1 MTDCPESGIIEK
13 IQNVGEARMSKSVS
27 DQLMDML
34 RTIDETQNFLRKRCA
49 SGQAGQSMSL
59 FEDLASLLALLERR
73 YRKSGYL
80 PKERIPLLDPNADIL
95 SAVRFLDALDRWS
108 AKTKDK
114 VKRIKIRQE
123 LARGGI
129 IEAAVKEGK
138 PFAQQAAEMVQFVRP
153 GSPEER
159 AEEDPGVS
167 VDFSRESVAKA
178 RAAYHAAPQPDFEAE
193 NPYFEESMP
202 PVQSD
207 AEPDPFSWPE
217 DENARLFASIRARTG
232 IRAPQTRDDQENEA
246 EENSKDMEREFPTR
260 ASASR
265 SMRSRKKAF
274 SPAPDDPMESQPME
288 TQEPGP
294 RPMRAR
300 PMEPQEPEARPMRA
314 RPMESQ
320 EPEARPMRSRPM
332 EPQEPEAR
340 PMRARPME
348 SQEPEARP
356 MRSRP
361 MEPQEPEAR
370 PMRARP
376 MEPQEPEARPMR
388 ARPMEPQEP
397 EARPMRARPMKSQ
410 EPEDDLIAPQP
421 QERRPTRPIRPQNQ
435 EARPARE
442 KVQEGRPMASPER
455 PTPIGNTTAPAVG
468 RGVAIDRD
476 FLRIVHDVRNM
487 SEQELERKLIE
498 GFPKLENRYK
508 MVICDQMRRYGY
520 WGKLEPE
527 RSEYEALRRRAQEL
541 SQHMDEYSW
550 LYGKLGDYRS
560 RKTLLAILDNWYSYN
575 FKTLANMKEKMF
587 PTYLDADLL
596 RCTEEEVF
604 VDLGAGIGD
613 VTKAFAEYAG
623 HWKKIYCY
631 EPNPGSFSALRNRT
645 KELGLLAL
653 RQCAV
658 GDKTGNAL
666 LQVPNDDPLLSKIDD
681 NGIETDMVQ
690 IDEDIEEPVSI
701 IKMCLEGSEQAA
713 IRGCSNH
720 IHQDHP
726 KLILRAD
733 HGDSD
738 LWQLPRM
745 IERLDKK
752 YRFYLRHY
760 GGNLAP
766 MEYILYAV

>member
-1 MTDCPESGIIEK
+1 
-13 IQNVGEARMSKSVS
+13 MSKSVS

-274 SPAPDDPMESQPME
+274 SPAPDDPMESRPME

-294 RPMRAR
+294 
-300 PMEPQEPEARPMRA
+300 
-314 RPMESQ
+314 
-320 EPEARPMRSRPM
+320 
-332 EPQEPEAR
+332 
-340 PMRARPME
+340 
-348 SQEPEARP
+348 
-356 MRSRP
+356 
-361 MEPQEPEAR
+361 
-370 PMRARP
+370 
-376 MEPQEPEARPMR
+376 RPMR

>member
-1 MTDCPESGIIEK
+1 
-13 IQNVGEARMSKSVS
+13 MSKSVS

-314 RPMESQ
+314 RPME
-320 EPEARPMRSRPM
+320 
-332 EPQEPEAR
+332 
-340 PMRARPME
+340 
-348 SQEPEARP
+348 
-356 MRSRP
+356 
-361 MEPQEPEAR
+361 
-370 PMRARP
+370 
-376 MEPQEPEARPMR
+376 
-388 ARPMEPQEP
+388 PQEP

-421 QERRPTRPIRPQNQ
+421 QGRRPTRPIRPQNQ

>member
-1 MTDCPESGIIEK
+1 
-13 IQNVGEARMSKSVS
+13 MSKSVS

-348 SQEPEARP
+348 
-356 MRSRP
+356 
-361 MEPQEPEAR
+361 
-370 PMRARP
+370 
-376 MEPQEPEARPMR
+376 
-388 ARPMEPQEP
+388 PQEP

-421 QERRPTRPIRPQNQ
+421 QGRRPTRPIRPQNQ

>member
-1 MTDCPESGIIEK
+1 
-13 IQNVGEARMSKSVS
+13 MSKSVS

-274 SPAPDDPMESQPME
+274 SPAPDDPMESRPME

-320 EPEARPMRSRPM
+320 ELEARPMRARSM
-332 EPQEPEAR
+332 ETQEPEAR

-388 ARPMEPQEP
+388 ARPM
-397 EARPMRARPMKSQ
+397 KSQ

-421 QERRPTRPIRPQNQ
+421 QGRRPTRPIRPQNQ

>member
-314 RPMESQ
+314 RPME
-320 EPEARPMRSRPM
+320 
-332 EPQEPEAR
+332 
-340 PMRARPME
+340 
-348 SQEPEARP
+348 
-356 MRSRP
+356 
-361 MEPQEPEAR
+361 
-370 PMRARP
+370 
-376 MEPQEPEARPMR
+376 
-388 ARPMEPQEP
+388 
-397 EARPMRARPMKSQ
+397 
-410 EPEDDLIAPQP
+410 
-421 QERRPTRPIRPQNQ
+421 
-435 EARPARE
+435 
-442 KVQEGRPMASPER
+442 
-455 PTPIGNTTAPAVG
+455 
-468 RGVAIDRD
+468 
-476 FLRIVHDVRNM
+476 
-487 SEQELERKLIE
+487 
-498 GFPKLENRYK
+498 
-508 MVICDQMRRYGY
+508 
-520 WGKLEPE
+520 
-527 RSEYEALRRRAQEL
+527 
-541 SQHMDEYSW
+541 
-550 LYGKLGDYRS
+550 
-560 RKTLLAILDNWYSYN
+560 
-575 FKTLANMKEKMF
+575 
-587 PTYLDADLL
+587 
-596 RCTEEEVF
+596 RCV
-604 VDLGAGIGD
+604 
-613 VTKAFAEYAG
+613 
-623 HWKKIYCY
+623 
-631 EPNPGSFSALRNRT
+631 
-645 KELGLLAL
+645 
-653 RQCAV
+653 
-658 GDKTGNAL
+658 
-666 LQVPNDDPLLSKIDD
+666 
-681 NGIETDMVQ
+681 
-690 IDEDIEEPVSI
+690 
-701 IKMCLEGSEQAA
+701 
-713 IRGCSNH
+713 
-720 IHQDHP
+720 
-726 KLILRAD
+726 
-733 HGDSD
+733 
-738 LWQLPRM
+738 
-745 IERLDKK
+745 
-752 YRFYLRHY
+752 
-760 GGNLAP
+760 
-766 MEYILYAV
+766 

>member
-1 MTDCPESGIIEK
+1 
-13 IQNVGEARMSKSVS
+13 MSKSVS

-320 EPEARPMRSRPM
+320 EPEARPMRS
-332 EPQEPEAR
+332 
-340 PMRARPME
+340 
-348 SQEPEARP
+348 
-356 MRSRP
+356 
-361 MEPQEPEAR
+361 
-370 PMRARP
+370 
-376 MEPQEPEARPMR
+376 
-388 ARPMEPQEP
+388 RPMEPQEP

>member
-1 MTDCPESGIIEK
+1 
-13 IQNVGEARMSKSVS
+13 
-27 DQLMDML
+27 
-34 RTIDETQNFLRKRCA
+34 
-49 SGQAGQSMSL
+49 
-59 FEDLASLLALLERR
+59 
-73 YRKSGYL
+73 
-80 PKERIPLLDPNADIL
+80 
-95 SAVRFLDALDRWS
+95 
-108 AKTKDK
+108 
-114 VKRIKIRQE
+114 
-123 LARGGI
+123 
-129 IEAAVKEGK
+129 
-138 PFAQQAAEMVQFVRP
+138 
-153 GSPEER
+153 
-159 AEEDPGVS
+159 
-167 VDFSRESVAKA
+167 
-178 RAAYHAAPQPDFEAE
+178 
-193 NPYFEESMP
+193 
-202 PVQSD
+202 
-207 AEPDPFSWPE
+207 
-217 DENARLFASIRARTG
+217 
-232 IRAPQTRDDQENEA
+232 
-246 EENSKDMEREFPTR
+246 
-260 ASASR
+260 
-265 SMRSRKKAF
+265 
-274 SPAPDDPMESQPME
+274 
-288 TQEPGP
+288 
-294 RPMRAR
+294 
-300 PMEPQEPEARPMRA
+300 
-314 RPMESQ
+314 
-320 EPEARPMRSRPM
+320 
-332 EPQEPEAR
+332 
-340 PMRARPME
+340 
-348 SQEPEARP
+348 
-356 MRSRP
+356 
-361 MEPQEPEAR
+361 
-370 PMRARP
+370 MRARP

>member
-1 MTDCPESGIIEK
+1 
-13 IQNVGEARMSKSVS
+13 MSKSVS

-274 SPAPDDPMESQPME
+274 SPDPDDPMESRPME

-320 EPEARPMRSRPM
+320 EPEARPMR
-332 EPQEPEAR
+332 
-340 PMRARPME
+340 ARPME
-348 SQEPEARP
+348 S
-356 MRSRP
+356 
-361 MEPQEPEAR
+361 
-370 PMRARP
+370 
-376 MEPQEPEARPMR
+376 
-388 ARPMEPQEP
+388 QEP

-410 EPEDDLIAPQP
+410 EPEDDMIAPQP
-421 QERRPTRPIRPQNQ
+421 QGRRPTRPIRPQNQ

>member
-1 MTDCPESGIIEK
+1 
-13 IQNVGEARMSKSVS
+13 MSKSVS

-274 SPAPDDPMESQPME
+274 SPAPDDPMESRPME

-300 PMEPQEPEARPMRA
+300 PMEPQEPEARPMRARPMESQELEARPMRARSMETQEPEARPMRA

-356 MRSRP
+356 MRARP
-361 MEPQEPEAR
+361 IEPQEPEAR
-370 PMRARP
+370 PI
-376 MEPQEPEARPMR
+376 
-388 ARPMEPQEP
+388 
-397 EARPMRARPMKSQ
+397 RARPMKSQ

>member
-1 MTDCPESGIIEK
+1 
-13 IQNVGEARMSKSVS
+13 MSKSVP

-80 PKERIPLLDPNADIL
+80 PKERIPLLDPNADVL

-138 PFAQQAAEMVQFVRP
+138 PFAQQAAEMVQLVRP

-159 AEEDPGVS
+159 AQEEPGVS
-167 VDFSRESVAKA
+167 VEFSRESVAKA
-178 RAAYHAAPQPDFEAE
+178 RSAYHAVSQTGLDTETPYVGETVPPAQP
-193 NPYFEESMP
+193 
-202 PVQSD
+202 
-207 AEPDPFSWPE
+207 EPDEETFSWPE

-232 IRAPQTRDDQENEA
+232 IRAPRARNSQENEA
-246 EENSKDMEREFPTR
+246 EEESGLEKETAARSAVTRPTR
-260 ASASR
+260 NRKRNLPSVQDD
-265 SMRSRKKAF
+265 SM
-274 SPAPDDPMESQPME
+274 DPQETES
-288 TQEPGP
+288 

-300 PMEPQEPEARPMRA
+300 PMEPQEAESRPMRA
-314 RPMESQ
+314 RPMEHPD
-320 EPEARPMRSRPM
+320 PESKTV
-332 EPQEPEAR
+332 PQ
-340 PMRARPME
+340 
-348 SQEPEARP
+348 Q
-356 MRSRP
+356 
-361 MEPQEPEAR
+361 QG
-370 PMRARP
+370 
-376 MEPQEPEARPMR
+376 
-388 ARPMEPQEP
+388 
-397 EARPMRARPMKSQ
+397 
-410 EPEDDLIAPQP
+410 
-421 QERRPTRPIRPQNQ
+421 N
-435 EARPARE
+435 RPARAE
-442 KVQEGRPMASPER
+442 RQQTRTKQQELSTPER
-455 PTPIGNTTAPAVG
+455 PSPVGNTTVPAVG

-498 GFPKLENRYK
+498 GFPKIENRYK

-527 RSEYEALRRRAQEL
+527 RNEYEALRRRAQEL

-596 RCTEEEVF
+596 RCTEQEVF

-613 VTKAFAEYAG
+613 ITKAFAEYAG

-631 EPNPGSFSALRNRT
+631 EPNPSSFSALRNRT
-645 KELGLLAL
+645 KELGLLEI

-658 GDKTGNAL
+658 GDKTGKAL
-666 LQVPNDDPLLSKIDD
+666 LQIPSDDPLLSRLGD
-681 NGIETDMVQ
+681 NGAETDMVQ
-690 IDEDIEEPVSI
+690 IDEDIEEPVTI

-752 YRFYLRHY
+752 YRFYLRNY

>member
-1 MTDCPESGIIEK
+1 
-13 IQNVGEARMSKSVS
+13 MSKSVS

-232 IRAPQTRDDQENEA
+232 IRAPQTRDNQENEA

-274 SPAPDDPMESQPME
+274 SPDPDDPMESRPME

-300 PMEPQEPEARPMRA
+300 SMD
-314 RPMESQ
+314 
-320 EPEARPMRSRPM
+320 
-332 EPQEPEAR
+332 
-340 PMRARPME
+340 
-348 SQEPEARP
+348 
-356 MRSRP
+356 
-361 MEPQEPEAR
+361 
-370 PMRARP
+370 
-376 MEPQEPEARPMR
+376 PQEPEARPMR

>member
-1 MTDCPESGIIEK
+1 
-13 IQNVGEARMSKSVS
+13 MSKSVS

-314 RPMESQ
+314 
-320 EPEARPMRSRPM
+320 
-332 EPQEPEAR
+332 
-340 PMRARPME
+340 
-348 SQEPEARP
+348 
-356 MRSRP
+356 RP

>member
-300 PMEPQEPEARPMRA
+300 PMESQEPEARPMRA
-314 RPMESQ
+314 RL
-320 EPEARPMRSRPM
+320 
-332 EPQEPEAR
+332 
-340 PMRARPME
+340 
-348 SQEPEARP
+348 
-356 MRSRP
+356 
-361 MEPQEPEAR
+361 
-370 PMRARP
+370 

>member
-1 MTDCPESGIIEK
+1 
-13 IQNVGEARMSKSVS
+13 MSKSVS

-274 SPAPDDPMESQPME
+274 SPDPDDPMESRPME

-294 RPMRAR
+294 
-300 PMEPQEPEARPMRA
+300 
-314 RPMESQ
+314 
-320 EPEARPMRSRPM
+320 
-332 EPQEPEAR
+332 
-340 PMRARPME
+340 
-348 SQEPEARP
+348 
-356 MRSRP
+356 
-361 MEPQEPEAR
+361 R

>member
-1 MTDCPESGIIEK
+1 
-13 IQNVGEARMSKSVS
+13 MSKSVS

-274 SPAPDDPMESQPME
+274 SPAPDDPMESRPME

-320 EPEARPMRSRPM
+320 ELEARPMRARSM
-332 EPQEPEAR
+332 ETQEPEAR

-356 MRSRP
+356 MRS
-361 MEPQEPEAR
+361 
-370 PMRARP
+370 
-376 MEPQEPEARPMR
+376 
-388 ARPMEPQEP
+388 RPMEPQEP

>member
-1 MTDCPESGIIEK
+1 
-13 IQNVGEARMSKSVS
+13 MSKSVS

-294 RPMRAR
+294 
-300 PMEPQEPEARPMRA
+300 
-314 RPMESQ
+314 
-320 EPEARPMRSRPM
+320 
-332 EPQEPEAR
+332 
-340 PMRARPME
+340 
-348 SQEPEARP
+348 
-356 MRSRP
+356 
-361 MEPQEPEAR
+361 R

>member
-294 RPMRAR
+294 
-300 PMEPQEPEARPMRA
+300 
-314 RPMESQ
+314 
-320 EPEARPMRSRPM
+320 
-332 EPQEPEAR
+332 
-340 PMRARPME
+340 
-348 SQEPEARP
+348 
-356 MRSRP
+356 
-361 MEPQEPEAR
+361 R

>member
-1 MTDCPESGIIEK
+1 
-13 IQNVGEARMSKSVS
+13 MSKSVS

-274 SPAPDDPMESQPME
+274 SPAPDDPMESRPME

-320 EPEARPMRSRPM
+320 ELEARPMRARSM
-332 EPQEPEAR
+332 ETQEPEAR

-356 MRSRP
+356 MRS
-361 MEPQEPEAR
+361 
-370 PMRARP
+370 RP

>member
-1 MTDCPESGIIEK
+1 
-13 IQNVGEARMSKSVS
+13 MSKSVS

-159 AEEDPGVS
+159 AEEDPCVS

-356 MRSRP
+356 MRARP
-361 MEPQEPEAR
+361 IEPQEPEAR
-370 PMRARP
+370 PI
-376 MEPQEPEARPMR
+376 
-388 ARPMEPQEP
+388 
-397 EARPMRARPMKSQ
+397 RARPMKSQ

>member
-356 MRSRP
+356 MRARP
-361 MEPQEPEAR
+361 IEPQEPEAR
-370 PMRARP
+370 PI
-376 MEPQEPEARPMR
+376 
-388 ARPMEPQEP
+388 
-397 EARPMRARPMKSQ
+397 RARPMKSQ